1 MSPSCSGCNV
11 FAPLRIKVP
20 FPKGIVKA
28 DSSRQ
33 NERWSRQEFSLEE
46 AGYKVVA
53 VVFFKERE
61 IFRFLYDKRLA
72 LVPRNAGR

>member
-1 MSPSCSGCNV
+1 M
-11 FAPLRIKVP
+11 
-20 FPKGIVKA
+20 VKA
-28 DSSRQ
+28 GV
-33 NERWSRQEFSLEE
+33 SLEE